1 MKGKLRE
8 TGIDVVDGIPWG
20 THFCLFYQTKKDL
33 LDILMPYFKAGLEN
47 NEFCMWVTSEP
58 LRKEEAKEAM
68 RGAVPHF
75 DQYLEKGQIEVVP
88 HNEWYLKDGVF
99 NQERVMNGWV
109 DKLEAALTQ
118 GYDGM
123 RLTGNTFWLGKT
135 DWRDFVKY
143 EKMIDDTIGS
153 YKMIAFCTYSLQKCG
168 VTEVIEVTEN
178 HNFALIRR
186 QDKWVAL
193 QNAERARTEAALR
206 ESEEKLRNILTSSPD
221 AIIATDLKG
230 NILECSQV
238 TLDVYGFSSK
248 EKVIGNNAFDFIAP
262 KDHKRA
268 LENMEKTLKQGFIK
282 NVEYTCLTKD
292 GREFPV
298 ELSASVI
305 RDSSGKPTS
314 FVSITKD
321 ISEQKKAEK
330 TLIQSEKLRALGEMA
345 GGVAH
350 DFNNLLAII
359 LGNAQLLERGLERYK
374 KEEITK
380 RLGIIARTASQGGE
394 TVRRLQH
401 FTGREISS
409 DEFTR
414 IDLNEIVRSALRS
427 TSPRWKDE
435 AEAKGITITIKEELG
450 KLPPLLGNES
460 ELMEVLTNLIFNAVE
475 AMPDGGRITI
485 KTEAKENDVL
495 LYFTDTGHGIP
506 DKIKINVFDPFFT
519 TKGPKASG
527 LGLSTSYG
535 VIKRHKGD
543 MKVESS
549 KRKGTTFTI
558 TIPIP
563 SEIPSEK
570 ERLKDSEKVSSQ
582 RILVI
587 DDEEGVRDV
596 LARILGEEGH
606 RVSLAETGKKGLDKF
621 KQGDFDLVLTDLGMP
636 DMSGWELAK
645 RIKKINP
652 SLPVGL
658 ITGWAVSVTKE
669 KMKEKGVDFILSKPF
684 DCTKVVREVNTYL
697 KFKDQ

>member
-1 MKGKLRE
+1 MEMEFKGKKEKYRIPLMVVLLTASCFLTYYFHALLRI
-8 TGIDVVDGIPWG
+8 TIVF
-20 THFCLFYQTKKDL
+20 THFFYIPIILACLWWKIRGL
-33 LDILMPYFKAGLEN
+33 LVAIFLAVLLIFSFIFVRQEMGIVDDY
-47 NEFCMWVTSEP
+47 
-58 LRKEEAKEAM
+58 LRAFMFIIIAS
-68 RGAVPHF
+68 
-75 DQYLEKGQIEVVP
+75 VV
-88 HNEWYLKDGVF
+88 
-99 NQERVMNGWV
+99 
-109 DKLEAALTQ
+109 AALA
-118 GYDGM
+118 
-123 RLTGNTFWLGKT
+123 K
-135 DWRDFVKY
+135 K
-143 EKMIDDTIGS
+143 I
-153 YKMIAFCTYSLQKCG
+153 
-168 VTEVIEVTEN
+168 
-178 HNFALIRR
+178 
-186 QDKWVAL
+186 
-193 QNAERARTEAALR
+193 ARTEEKTKFVYAELNQIFNDAA
-206 ESEEKLRNILTSSPD
+206 EGIWVVDKHFNILRIND
-221 AIIATDLKG
+221 
-230 NILECSQV
+230 
-238 TLDVYGFSSK
+238 TLC
-248 EKVIGNNAFDFIAP
+248 
-262 KDHKRA
+262 
-268 LENMEKTLKQGFIK
+268 TLSDTRQDEA
-282 NVEYTCLTKD
+282 V
-292 GREFPV
+292 GRKCYEVFHISLCHTPNCP
-298 ELSASVI
+298 LIRI
-305 RDSSGKPTS
+305 RDGDKEYIECEVGGERNDGIRIPCIMTATP
-314 FVSITKD
+314 FRGPDRKLIGIIENFRD

-330 TLIQSEKLRALGEMA
+330 ALIQPEKLRALGEMA

-359 LGNAQLLERGLERYK
+359 LGNAQLLQRGLERYK

-414 IDLNEIVRSALRS
+414 LDLNEIVRSALRS

-527 LGLSTSYG
+527 LGFSTSYG

-563 SEIPSEK
+563 SEK
-570 ERLKDSEKVSSQ
+570 ERLKDSEKVSPQ

-645 RIKKINP
+645 RIKEVGP

-684 DCTKVVREVNTYL
+684 DCTKVVREINTYL

>member
-1 MKGKLRE
+1 MMEIEFKRKEKKYRIPLMVVLLTASCFLTYYFHALLRI
-8 TGIDVVDGIPWG
+8 TIVF
-20 THFCLFYQTKKDL
+20 THFFYIPVILACLWWKIRGL
-33 LDILMPYFKAGLEN
+33 LVAIFLAVLLIFSFIFVRQEMGTVDDY
-47 NEFCMWVTSEP
+47 
-58 LRKEEAKEAM
+58 LRASMFIIIAS
-68 RGAVPHF
+68 
-75 DQYLEKGQIEVVP
+75 VV
-88 HNEWYLKDGVF
+88 
-99 NQERVMNGWV
+99 
-109 DKLEAALTQ
+109 AALA
-118 GYDGM
+118 
-123 RLTGNTFWLGKT
+123 K
-135 DWRDFVKY
+135 K
-143 EKMIDDTIGS
+143 I
-153 YKMIAFCTYSLQKCG
+153 
-168 VTEVIEVTEN
+168 
-178 HNFALIRR
+178 
-186 QDKWVAL
+186 
-193 QNAERARTEAALR
+193 ARTEEKTKFVYAELNQIFNEAA
-206 ESEEKLRNILTSSPD
+206 EGIWMVDKHFNILRIND
-221 AIIATDLKG
+221 RL
-230 NILECSQV
+230 C
-238 TLDVYGFSSK
+238 TLSGTRQD
-248 EKVIGNNAFDFIAP
+248 EAA
-262 KDHKRA
+262 
-268 LENMEKTLKQGFIK
+268 
-282 NVEYTCLTKD
+282 
-292 GREFPV
+292 GRKCYEVFHISLCHTPNCP
-298 ELSASVI
+298 LIRI
-305 RDSSGKPTS
+305 RDGDKEHIECEVGGERNDGIRIACIMTATP
-314 FVSITKD
+314 FRGPDRKLIGIIENFRD

-330 TLIQSEKLRALGEMA
+330 ALIQSEKLRALGEMA

-401 FTGREISS
+401 FTGREIST

-460 ELMEVLTNLIFNAVE
+460 DLMEVLTNLIFNAVE

-485 KTEAKENDVL
+485 KTQAKENEVH
-495 LYFTDTGHGIP
+495 LYFTDTGKGIP

-535 VIKRHKGD
+535 VIKRHEGD

-570 ERLKDSEKVSSQ
+570 ERLKDSEKVSPQ

-645 RIKKINP
+645 RIKEVGP

-658 ITGWAVSVTKE
+658 ITGWAVPLTKE